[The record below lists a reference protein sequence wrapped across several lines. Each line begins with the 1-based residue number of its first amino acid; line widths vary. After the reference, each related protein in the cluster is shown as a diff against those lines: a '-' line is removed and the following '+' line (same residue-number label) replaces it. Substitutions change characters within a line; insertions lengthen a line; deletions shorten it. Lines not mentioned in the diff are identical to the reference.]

1 MTEETTKETYRP
13 TLGEMSHT
21 DPYTDTAFGETQTY
35 RRGSAVAADGGRDP
49 DREPATDAGADPDE
63 ESARGET
70 LQDVDHAPPGD
81 GDGAAP
87 VYERG
92 HEGRGDVPEP
102 DEDVR

>member
-49 DREPATDAGADPDE
+49 DRETEARDAD
-63 ESARGET
+63 GET
-70 LQDVDHAPPGD
+70 LQDVDHTPPD
-81 GDGAAP
+81 GTDGAAP

-92 HEGRGDVPEP
+92 NEGDRDGRE
-102 DEDVR
+102 EDDR